1 MSQVSVLNK
10 SLSQTCTIIVVDDDS
25 AMRSLLVDE
34 LSDNGCQVVESV
46 DGYDVF
52 AKLEVYVPNLVIT
65 DFKMPGGGFEYL
77 QRLKGAL
84 QHCPVILITAFG
96 NSQTKKKALAYGMAA
111 YFDKPVRLTDLKGA
125 LQQFCPLSQGATC
138 QNSPI

>member
-1 MSQVSVLNK
+1 MSEVPVLNQ

-52 AKLEVYVPNLVIT
+52 VKLEVHVPNLVIT

-84 QHCPVILITAFG
+84 QDCPVILITAFG

-125 LQQFCPLSQGATC
+125 LQQFCPLNQGATC
-138 QNSPI
+138 QNSPL

>member
-1 MSQVSVLNK
+1 MSQVPVLNQ

-34 LSDNGCQVVESV
+34 LSENGCRVVESV

-52 AKLEVYVPNLVIT
+52 AKLEVHVPNLVIT

-77 QRLKGAL
+77 QRLKGVL
-84 QHCPVILITAFG
+84 QQCPVILITAFG

-125 LQQFCPLSQGATC
+125 LQQFCPLNQGDTC